1 MVIGKI
7 AAHYSDDALKV
18 GKRVRELV
26 SEAKLDKTLKTVD
39 FNELDLLISGAKS
52 DKAIETVF
60 DEYKKCLSFETAQK
74 TLDCA
79 RLEAFL
85 SRPKR
90 KQPIRDLAKKAKAY
104 ISDKVKPEPKI
115 HYASG
120 EILAMQ
126 NAKPQKITVQST
138 PTQQYI
144 DNMLGIKSIDEAE
157 HLARYKDLKYAFNHP
172 NIGKAK
178 PVITES
184 RLTADVVEEMHNT
197 KYIDALKKAEVTG
210 ELTEATKQRR
220 AEILEAFE
228 TCEPRPVPPKKTLKD
243 KIKTWFNRKQP
254 VAIMTADKSIARDYG
269 VPGGHV
275 PGWVALEK
283 WAKRNGC

>member
-1 MVIGKI
+1 MAIQK
-7 AAHYSDDALKV
+7 
-18 GKRVRELV
+18 LV
-26 SEAKLDKTLKTVD
+26 STYGDDVAKFAKKTLEKPFKTVD
-39 FNELDLLISGAKS
+39 SELMEALLNRK
-52 DKAIETVF
+52 
-60 DEYKKCLSFETAQK
+60 L
-74 TLDCA
+74 
-79 RLEAFL
+79 
-85 SRPKR
+85 KR

-144 DNMLGIKSIDEAE
+144 DNMLGIKPLDEAE

-172 NIGKAK
+172 HIGKAK

-220 AEILEAFE
+220 AEILETFE
-228 TCEPRPVPPKKTLKD
+228 TCEPIPVPPKKTLKD

-254 VAIMTADKSIARDYG
+254 VATLTEATKTTAKDYG

-283 WAKRNGC
+283 WAKRNRC